1 MMMVTMK
8 LIWPV
13 SELLSAK
20 TKKKMEESLEPSGE
34 KKSCQQV
41 LEILIKDAK
50 KVPMKL
56 EVSPVVQTTSSI
68 VAFMVFSLN

>member
-34 KKSCQQV
+34 KKSSQQV
-41 LEILIKDAK
+41 LEILSKDAK